1 MISSVF
7 GPLIVFVLRSR
18 SESANNCSNKCAI
31 GICKG
36 LCKGFISIVCRR
48 FLLCIVYVL
57 GVVVK
62 RVIKSP

>member
-31 GICKG
+31 AFVRVYAKD
-36 LCKGFISIVCRR
+36 LSVLFVEGF
-48 FLLCIVYVL
+48 FYVL
-57 GVVVK
+57 YMY
-62 RVIKSP
+62 